1 MSADDVITNVFQPRT
16 SARRTFAMTAEDFP
30 ANIGPIMMV
39 REGMIRTCL
48 FVGRAGSIFYGI
60 IKLKSENL
68 I

>member
-1 MSADDVITNVFQPRT
+1 MSADDVITNDFQPRT

-48 FVGRAGSIFYGI
+48 FVGQTGSIFYG
-60 IKLKSENL
+60 L
-68 I
+68 